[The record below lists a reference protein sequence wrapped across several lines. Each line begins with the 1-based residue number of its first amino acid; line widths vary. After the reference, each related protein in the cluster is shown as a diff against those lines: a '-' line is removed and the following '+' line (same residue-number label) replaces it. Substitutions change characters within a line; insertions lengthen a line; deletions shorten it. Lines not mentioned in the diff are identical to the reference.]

1 MKAVRAW
8 REGTGEGKVLG
19 MEQRQANQADGR
31 TFREQ
36 VRSEARFLWKLQ
48 WAGII
53 VFLGLF
59 VLFGLFMLELFPWS
73 LLPWL
78 QIVGLAAIA
87 RFSYAFYRGCT
98 RVKCPRCGKRL
109 AYLLEDKRMG
119 CMRGTSV
126 SGIPRGPVSR
136 EGLPED
142 LHSCPYCGHP
152 FDAVVPGG
160 TGADAE

>member
-1 MKAVRAW
+1 MD
-8 REGTGEGKVLG
+8 
-19 MEQRQANQADGR
+19 QRQANQADGR

-36 VRSEARFLWKLQ
+36 LRSEARFLWKLQ
-48 WAGII
+48 WIGLPVLLA
-53 VFLGLF
+53 VFALF
-59 VLFGLFMLELFPWS
+59 PLCPWS

-78 QIVGLAAIA
+78 QIVWLAAIA
-87 RFSYAFYRGCT
+87 GFSYAFYRGCA

-109 AYLLEDKRMG
+109 AYLLEDKRVG

-126 SGIPRGPVSR
+126 SGIPQGPVSR

-142 LHSCPYCGHP
+142 LLSCPYCGHP
-152 FDAVVPGG
+152 FDAVVPAG